1 MSAKRK
7 ILIGLLVLFAVVVIA
22 GGGYALYYAGYR
34 MGYLSSSADLEEGI
48 CGIFRFHDGFPHSRM
63 LKRPYAYFGRGY
75 IRGFGGFFPFKI
87 ILGILAIIGITAL
100 IVGAV
105 IYHKKMFKQLH
116 MKLGEHP
123 VDKTPQSTDLKNNK

>member
-48 CGIFRFHDGFPHSRM
+48 RCIFRFHDGFPHSRM
-63 LKRPYAYFGRGY
+63 LKRPYGHFGRGNIY
-75 IRGFGGFFPFKI
+75 GVVSFFPFKI
-87 ILGILAIIGITAL
+87 ILGIVAIIGITTL

-105 IYHKKMFKQLH
+105 IYHKKIFKQLH
-116 MKLGEHP
+116 IKLREHP
-123 VDKTPQSTDLKNNK
+123 EIKHHNQQT